1 MTELNT
7 IWMDPEASTSKFLAS
22 VCMHRLSKMLSRRF
36 YEAVME
42 GFLDLQ
48 DADSPQADLVVYD
61 KQDQYHSRVVIHFT
75 GHALSEAE
83 FSAIASQLRRY
94 NISEG
99 YIYNFISSEWVKIG
113 LNGHA
118 TFTGESDVLEIS
130 LETVLKD
137 GLSAYRA

>member
-7 IWMDPEASTSKFLAS
+7 IWLDPEASTSKFLAS
-22 VCMHRLSKMLSRRF
+22 VCMHRLSKMLNRRF
-36 YEAVME
+36 YEAVVE

-48 DADSPQADLVVYD
+48 DADSLQADLVVYD

-83 FSAIASQLRRY
+83 FSDIALQLRCY

-99 YIYNFISSEWVKIG
+99 YIYNFTSCEWIKIG
-113 LNGHA
+113 LNGSA
-118 TFTGESDVLEIS
+118 AFTDQSEVLGIA
-130 LETVLKD
+130 LDTVLME